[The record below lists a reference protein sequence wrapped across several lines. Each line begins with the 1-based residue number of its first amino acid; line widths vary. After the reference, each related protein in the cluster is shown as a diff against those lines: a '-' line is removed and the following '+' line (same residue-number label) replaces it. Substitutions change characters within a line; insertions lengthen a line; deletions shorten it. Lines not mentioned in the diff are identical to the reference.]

1 MKFWKPDKLLGLLP
15 LCRGDVIKLTEHLPS
30 WQTKDGNRMSQTRDI
45 DTAGKILV
53 GPLLIPSRID
63 SCSCYYWLE
72 IQTLWVSYLNPVIF
86 VEVWSCYTSFIKWF
100 HGLKQQ
106 AMRRFPRYS
115 LFFHLPQQ
123 LRFASRSGPREL
135 FFSPWPTSHGKSHS
149 AAGHEVIHFFGHQ
162 VATKNC
168 HDEIVTPWT
177 QNEKWRF

>member
-1 MKFWKPDKLLGLLP
+1 MKFWKPDKWLRLLP
-15 LCRGDVIKLTEHLPS
+15 LCRGDVIKLTEQLPS

-115 LFFHLPQQ
+115 LLFSS
-123 LRFASRSGPREL
+123 ASAVAIRESFWTPGTVCLAVAHKPRKKPI
-135 FFSPWPTSHGKSHS
+135 SCRPWSHS
-149 AAGHEVIHFFGHQ
+149 FLWPSSGHRHGHFSL
-162 VATKNC
+162 
-168 HDEIVTPWT
+168 PW
-177 QNEKWRF
+177 NHG